1 MKADFYGTHGRGAQ
15 AVDGLCVPHAA
26 EKARLDVPPPKK
38 QGRPAKKQTPAKDAE
53 PAAAAAAAEPDAPET
68 AVNKAASDQ
77 AQAQVRSHTTLLF
90 LVRRA
95 ARRADRYKGVR
106 L

>member
-1 MKADFYGTHGRGAQ
+1 
-15 AVDGLCVPHAA
+15 VPHAA
-26 EKARLDVPPPKK
+26 EKARLDVLPPKK
-38 QGRPAKKQTPAKDAE
+38 RGRPAKKQTPAKDAE
-53 PAAAAAAAEPDAPET
+53 PAAAAAAAAAAEPDAPET